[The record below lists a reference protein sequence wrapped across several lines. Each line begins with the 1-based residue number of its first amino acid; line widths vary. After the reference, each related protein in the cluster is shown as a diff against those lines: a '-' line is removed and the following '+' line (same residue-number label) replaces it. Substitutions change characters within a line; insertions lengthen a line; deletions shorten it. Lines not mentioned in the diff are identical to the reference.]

1 VPFDYRK
8 TPFPWFGG
16 KTDAAPHVW
25 AALGDVHHY
34 VEPFAGGLAVL
45 LRRPHPANRTY
56 YSETVNDLDGLLVN
70 AWRSIQW
77 SPDATAEAASWP
89 VSEAD
94 LHARHLA
101 LVNWRE
107 SRNLERL
114 MADPE
119 WHDPKMGGWWLWGVC
134 SWIGSGWASGKGAW
148 AIGDDGRIAKRE
160 NKNKPGT
167 QRQKPFLQNNG
178 QGVNA
183 PQLREPGTKT
193 GGEYHPLTMPKRREW
208 MRFLSARLAHV
219 RIVNGDWARVCTK
232 SSIKML
238 EGASEYKISGVF
250 LDPPYLTGEY
260 ARSIHAQPADQ
271 NIAADVLKWCLEN
284 DTDPQIRIVLAGY
297 EGNYPDLLAR
307 GWRDVPWFKKA
318 FIKGGHGDQQHRERL
333 YCSPSCL
340 DGSQPAQIGLFE
352 ESPER

>member
-45 LRRPHPANRTY
+45 LRRPHPCNRTY

-77 SPDATAEAASWP
+77 SPDATADAASWP

-114 MADPE
+114 MADYK
-119 WHDPKMGGWWLWGVC
+119 WHDPEVGGLWLWGQC
-134 SWIGSGWASGKGAW
+134 SAIMGNFLGVSGPWVIGS
-148 AIGDDGRIAKRE
+148 DGRIAKRTD
-160 NKNKPGT
+160 KSQMGIKRGRPHLIG
-167 QRQKPFLQNNG
+167 NG

-183 PQLREPGTKT
+183 PQLREPGVEL
-193 GGEYHPLTMPKRREW
+193 GGERRPLAMPRLCEW
-208 MRFLSARLAHV
+208 MNFLSDRLRHV
-219 RIVNGDWARVCTK
+219 RIVNGDWARVCTR
-232 SSIKML
+232 SAFKML
-238 EGASEYKISGVF
+238 DIACGKGFAGVF
-250 LDPPYLTGEY
+250 LDPPYLPTE
-260 ARSIHAQPADQ
+260 RDADLYGTDRVGL
-271 NIAADVLKWCLEN
+271 ASDVGQWCLEN
-284 DTDPQIRIVLAGY
+284 DADPQVRIVLAGY

-307 GWRDVPWFKKA
+307 GWREVEWFKTGY
-318 FIKGGHGDQQHRERL
+318 IKGGYGNQQARERL

-340 DGSQPAQIGLFE
+340 DGSGPKQIGLFE
-352 ESPER
+352 ESEEK